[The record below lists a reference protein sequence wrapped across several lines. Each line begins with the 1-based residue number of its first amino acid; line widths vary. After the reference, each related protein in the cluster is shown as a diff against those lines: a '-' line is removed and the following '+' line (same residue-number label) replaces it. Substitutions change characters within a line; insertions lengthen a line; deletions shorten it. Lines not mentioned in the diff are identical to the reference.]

1 MQKYFRPGYLFFTAS
16 FLFLIVA
23 AVSERPVLYI
33 GLGAV
38 FLILG
43 LAAMKKSDQKPP
55 EEKPQE

>member
-1 MQKYFRPGYLFFTAS
+1 VQKYFRPGYLFFTAS

-43 LAAMKKSDQKPP
+43 LAALKKSNPKPP
-55 EEKPQE
+55 EEKPQG